1 MIPKTMPASWGITV
15 RLLVV
20 LLALAVPAFV
30 AMWLAP

>member
-15 RLLVV
+15 QLLVV